1 MTKTSA
7 KEDPMKN
14 DLTTRASAAPTAAKT
29 TTSGIVMA
37 ALLTITASLCT
48 PSYAEWNCY
57 DVKTGRFVNC
67 FAAGCNISAPG
78 MSTACTAEKCVE
90 EKLKLG
96 EQMCAT
102 ADHVIDPKNVSEVR
116 DLRPDQK
123 LVCGKH
129 QYWILNNLTPRS
141 RACCVSEETSSNWRA
156 EIQQQNHAN
165 RLTIYDD
172 KPCVALK
179 NPDEDRN
186 EWIAC
191 SASAVMY
198 FDSVNDGFR
207 LICNKTNCFQTNSVP
222 AGGEIACKRFTL
234 H

>member
-7 KEDPMKN
+7 KEDTMMN
-14 DLTTRASAAPTAAKT
+14 DLTRRASAASTAART
-29 TTSGIVMA
+29 TTSGIVIA
-37 ALLTITASLCT
+37 GILTITAFLCT
-48 PSYAEWNCY
+48 QSYADWNCD
-57 DVKTGRFVNC
+57 DVKTGRFTNC
-67 FAAGCNISAPG
+67 AEAGCNISDPG
-78 MSTACTAEKCVE
+78 VSTACTAAKCVE

-102 ADHVIDPKNVSEVR
+102 ADQVIDPKNVSEVR
-116 DLRPDQK
+116 NLRSDQK

-129 QYWILNNLTPRS
+129 QYWILDKLTPRS
-141 RACCVSEETSSNWRA
+141 QACCVSEETSFNWRD
-156 EIQQQNHAN
+156 ELRQQKHAD

-186 EWIAC
+186 EQIAC
-191 SASAVMY
+191 SAFAVMY
-198 FDSVNDGFR
+198 FDTVDQGFK
-207 LICNKTNCFQTNSVP
+207 LVCNQTNCFSTNSVP
-222 AGGEIACKRFTL
+222 AGGDIACRRFSL